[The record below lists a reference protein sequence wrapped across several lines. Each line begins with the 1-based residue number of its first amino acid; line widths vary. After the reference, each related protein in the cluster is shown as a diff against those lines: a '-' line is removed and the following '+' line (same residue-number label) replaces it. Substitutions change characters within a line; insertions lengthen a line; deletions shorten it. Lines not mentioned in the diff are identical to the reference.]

1 MWHPKYIYICRRY
14 RAKWTSSSTTTP
26 ILVVVKKIHF
36 DTHTPEGEDRGCVT
50 FTTCVALQSR
60 GASLRAP
67 SDAPALYTGERVEST
82 RVHKSTLL
90 LHANDRRGH
99 PTKRFC
105 VWPNLDAS
113 RRGKKE
119 LNNNNV
125 FSRWTYYSLPG
136 KSRGEERGR
145 KACFCHPGSEA
156 RLFITGGHT

>member
-1 MWHPKYIYICRRY
+1 MWHPKYIYTCIYIYIYIYYICRRY

-26 ILVVVKKIHF
+26 ILVVVVKKIHF

-50 FTTCVALQSR
+50 ITTCVALQSR

-67 SDAPALYTGERVEST
+67 SDAPALCTGERVEST

-125 FSRWTYYSLPG
+125 FSR
-136 KSRGEERGR
+136 
-145 KACFCHPGSEA
+145 
-156 RLFITGGHT
+156 